1 MDEPPEIDHGSN
13 GSDGSIETD
22 ESIETGG
29 SIESGGSRENDTE
42 ASPVAEARADGAG
55 VPLGPVDIPRQ
66 LPRAATHFTDRVA
79 ELALLDEAAGRAD
92 GLVVVS
98 GPAGVGKSALAV
110 QWARQAA
117 DRFPDGQLYTD
128 LRGYHSL
135 PAQRP
140 EEALHSFLLAFN
152 APMENLS
159 GHLEAMESRFRT
171 VLHGR
176 RVLMVIDNVRNAEQV
191 IPLLPGSSGCCVV
204 VTSRSELSSLAAT
217 HGADRVPV
225 RPLPQDDAVHLFSLV
240 SRQGRTQQM
249 ARLAEQCGRLPLAVR
264 IVAERSQTAADI
276 TDLIQ
281 TLEDPA
287 QRMDVFVSDDEE
299 TGVPMALSWSY
310 EGLSDPK
317 ARAFRL
323 LALHAGPDF
332 SPASAA
338 ALLNETLESAQRLL
352 RSLKSDNL
360 LEEMSDRRYRFHDLV
375 RDYARTRVLEKE
387 SEAERVAAVRR
398 ELEYYLRCC
407 DAVDRLIAPQRRHVP
422 VDENS
427 FALPLPDLSH
437 PAGALAWC
445 DAEVV
450 SIAAAVDQA
459 RRGGMNDLAWKIPIS
474 LIYYF
479 VVRHHH
485 TYRHDLSVVALRAA
499 RLCHDTSAEIWANIC
514 LGGATGEVGR
524 HTEAAEYFSAA
535 LDLSRQTRER
545 EWEDIAQDNLNWT
558 LRLAGRHEEAYARR
572 KEALDRHTGE
582 QDQRSQAI
590 SLNELATLSLILDQ
604 PERALE
610 HLLAALPLSL
620 AADDTLQRAA
630 ILHQLGTTT
639 LRLGDREAATDWF
652 AQAVS
657 LRRESDDLP
666 GLADSL
672 VELGQLCV
680 DTNPDTAREALT
692 EALRVMGPLGH
703 SRTEEIRSMLESLS
717 S

>member
-1 MDEPPEIDHGSN
+1 MSGAHGVTPENEPPEN
-13 GSDGSIETD
+13 ETT
-22 ESIETGG
+22 EISPTENEPT
-29 SIESGGSRENDTE
+29 ENDAG
-42 ASPVAEARADGAG
+42 ASPT
-55 VPLGPVDIPRQ
+55 LWSVDIPRQ

-79 ELALLDEAAGRAD
+79 EMTLLDEAASGAD

-98 GPAGVGKSALAV
+98 GQAGVGKSALAV

-140 EEALHSFLLAFN
+140 EEALNSFLLAFN
-152 APMENLS
+152 APMENLR
-159 GHLEAMESRFRT
+159 GHLDAMASRFRT

-176 RVLMVIDNVRNAEQV
+176 RVLMVIDNVRSAEQV
-191 IPLLPGSSGCCVV
+191 IPLLPGSPGCCVV
-204 VTSRSELSSLAAT
+204 VTSRSDLSSLAAT
-217 HGADRVPV
+217 HGAERVPLP
-225 RPLPQDDAVHLFSLV
+225 PLPGDDAVRLFSLV

-249 ARLAEQCGRLPLAVR
+249 ARLAEQCGRLPLALR

-276 TDLIQ
+276 TDLIR

-299 TGVPMALSWSY
+299 MGVPMALSWSY
-310 EGLSDPK
+310 AGLSGDK

-332 SPASAA
+332 SHASAA
-338 ALLNETLESAQRLL
+338 ALLNVPLEPAQRLL

-375 RDYARTRVLEKE
+375 RDYARARVLAEE
-387 SEAERVAAVRR
+387 SEAERAAAVRR

-407 DAVDRLIAPQRRHVP
+407 DAVDRLLAPQRQHVP

-427 FALPLPDLSH
+427 FSLPLPDLPH
-437 PAGALAWC
+437 PAAALAWC

-459 RRGGMNDLAWKIPIS
+459 RRGGMHDLAWKIPIS

-499 RLCHDTSAEIWANIC
+499 RLCLDTWAEIWANIC

-524 HTEAAEYFSAA
+524 HAEAAEYFSAA
-535 LDLSRQTRER
+535 LDLSRRTGDRK
-545 EWEDIAQDNLNWT
+545 WEDIAHNNLAWT
-558 LRLAGRHEEAYARR
+558 LRLAGRYEEAYVQQ
-572 KEALDRHTGE
+572 KQALERHVSG
-582 QDQRSQAI
+582 QNLRSQAV

-610 HLLAALPLSL
+610 HLLAALPR
-620 AADDTLQRAA
+620 AVEADDALQRAA

-639 LRLGDREAATDWF
+639 LRLGDREAAVEWWG
-652 AQAVS
+652 QAVS
-657 LRRESDDLP
+657 LRREVDDRP

-672 VELGQLCV
+672 VELGLLRV
-680 DTNPDTAREALT
+680 ERDLDMAREALT
-692 EALRVMGPLGH
+692 EALKVMESLRHP
-703 SRTEEIRSMLESLS
+703 RTEEIRSMLETLS